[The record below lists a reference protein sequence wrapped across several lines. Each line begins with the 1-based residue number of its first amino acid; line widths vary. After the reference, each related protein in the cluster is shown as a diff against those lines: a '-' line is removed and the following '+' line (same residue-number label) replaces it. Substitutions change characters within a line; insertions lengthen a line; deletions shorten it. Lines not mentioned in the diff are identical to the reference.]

1 MICLRSYM
9 ICQLMIYSCFVHGG
23 EFEDVRRSLPSQP
36 PHWVEDGEG
45 PLCGLYAACHALQ
58 FIGIEALPQDFMAT
72 RYVGKCGGSTPQEL
86 ANVIEDAGGRATIAT
101 RLSSFDLRTVGCPAI
116 ANVRAT
122 PSTSQ
127 FNHWVMVLNEGDQIV
142 VYDGPDKRVKIPMAE
157 FLGLWSGLGI
167 LVSSENKTPIYDI
180 WLGRLGVFQF
190 VIAAVLMVCSKRL
203 KSIASK
209 VTGAKSQILLIGV
222 GTLVLALMGNAL
234 FGDLRHHRAGVAT
247 AAAPNQGQYR
257 TGKLTDVQAAI
268 ADPAALLVDARL
280 ARDYQVGSIK
290 RAVNIP
296 VSASTWDIQEYLSNV
311 PRETSVV
318 VFCQSARCGFD
329 EQVAMQLVGL
339 GFENVT
345 VCDEGYAEFI
355 AKNSSKDSEL

>member
-1 MICLRSYM
+1 MISLRSYV

-234 FGDLRHHRAGVAT
+234 FGDLRHHRAGVAS
-247 AAAPNQGQYR
+247 ASAPNRGDFR
-257 TGKLTDVQAAI
+257 VGSLEDLKAASV
-268 ADPAALLVDARL
+268 DPDTLLVDARFPT
-280 ARDYQVGSIK
+280 DYDYMSIE
-290 RAVNIP
+290 RAINIP
-296 VSASTWDIQEYLSNV
+296 VSALNWDIKDYLQKV
-311 PRETSVV
+311 PRSTPIV

-329 EQVAMQLVGL
+329 EQVATQLIGL

-345 VCDEGYAEFI
+345 VCEQGYAEFREEQTP
-355 AKNSSKDSEL
+355 KQKDL